1 QRPTSNVQRPTSNV
15 QRPTSNVQRP
25 TSNVQRP
32 IELSSEIQEKIK
44 LLESYKEEI
53 QSYPNF
59 YSPFL
64 NVRYINFIIGL
75 TEDKNRSIESI
86 NSGFNDGFQ
95 RISKEFNKFELFRET
110 IEFTTPKEIKNFPQ
124 LLDEKDKDLKRQNEI
139 QNIQIVQLLKNIQ
152 NTREI
157 LNLDKLNDE
166 QLAIKN
172 EIEKRNIKYL
182 IHFTRLDN
190 LKHILENGLLGR
202 KTLSEKVISYHYNDQ
217 YRIDNIPDGICCSI
231 SFPNYKMFWG
241 IRKNQENQF
250 GADIDKDWV
259 ILRLKPELLWEKKAY
274 FCRYNAASNQERFNK
289 DKMNAKAFKAMFED
303 LEYVE
308 RNQLNIPDNFT
319 TNPQAEVVFIEKIE
333 PEWIIDICK
342 KNGYG
347 MDCYKP
353 NDLNSAKYENETL
366 FKPRSDYQY
375 WTKH

>member
-1 QRPTSNVQRPTSNV
+1 M
-15 QRPTSNVQRP
+15 
-25 TSNVQRP
+25 
-32 IELSSEIQEKIK
+32 ELSSEIQEKIK

>member
-1 QRPTSNVQRPTSNV
+1 MNV

-32 IELSSEIQEKIK
+32 IELSSDIQEKIK
-44 LLESYKEEI
+44 LLESYKEKI
-53 QSYPNF
+53 QSSPNF
-59 YSPFL
+59 SSPFL
-64 NVRYINFIIGL
+64 NVKYIDFIIGL
-75 TEDKNRSIESI
+75 TEDKNLSIESI
-86 NSGFNDGFQ
+86 NSGFNNGFQ
-95 RISKEFNKFELFRET
+95 RISNEYEKFERFRKT
-110 IEFTTPKEIKNFPQ
+110 IELFAPPKEIKNPPQ
-124 LLDEKDKDLKRQNEI
+124 LLDEKEKDLKRQNEI
-139 QNIQIVQLLKNIQ
+139 PNIR

-157 LNLDKLNDE
+157 VNLDKLNDE

-182 IHFTRLDN
+182 VHFTRLDN
-190 LKHILENGLLGR
+190 VKHILEVGLLGR
-202 KTLSEKVISYHYNDQ
+202 EALSEKSISYHYNDQ
-217 YRIDNIPDGICCSI
+217 YRLDNIPNGICCSI

-250 GADIDKDWV
+250 GVDIDKDWV
-259 ILRLKPELLWEKKAY
+259 ILRLKPDILWEKKAY

-353 NDLNSAKYENETL
+353 SDLNTAKYENETL

>member
-1 QRPTSNVQRPTSNV
+1 M
-15 QRPTSNVQRP
+15 
-25 TSNVQRP
+25 
-32 IELSSEIQEKIK
+32 
-44 LLESYKEEI
+44 
-53 QSYPNF
+53 
-59 YSPFL
+59 
-64 NVRYINFIIGL
+64 
-75 TEDKNRSIESI
+75 
-86 NSGFNDGFQ
+86 
-95 RISKEFNKFELFRET
+95 
-110 IEFTTPKEIKNFPQ
+110 
-124 LLDEKDKDLKRQNEI
+124 
-139 QNIQIVQLLKNIQ
+139 
-152 NTREI
+152 
-157 LNLDKLNDE
+157 
-166 QLAIKN
+166 
-172 EIEKRNIKYL
+172 
-182 IHFTRLDN
+182 HFTRLDN